1 MANSFIPLNNFG
13 AVPYSS
19 SAALP
24 TAAPTGSL
32 AVAIDTSTT
41 YVFNAGVWNA
51 LAGGGGGS
59 GTVTSVSVVSTH
71 GFTGTVATA
80 TTTPAITLSTSITGF
95 LQGDGTS
102 ISAATTTGSGSTLV
116 LATSP
121 TLVTPLL
128 GVPTSGTLTNCTG
141 LPISTG
147 VSGLGTGVATFLA
160 TPSSANL
167 ASAVTDETGSG
178 ALCFATSP
186 TLVTPLL
193 GTPTSGVLT
202 NCTGTAAGLT
212 AGTCTTIPTLSGEV
226 TNSSNAITLV
236 NASVIGK
243 VLTGYSSGA
252 GTVAAADTILQ
263 AVQKLNGNDS
273 TNANLTGPIT
283 SVGNATSI
291 ASQTGTGTK
300 FVVDTSPTLVTPVIG
315 VASGTSLNLSGLTAS
330 QAVVTDGSKNLA
342 SLAYSSAATASNL
355 SQRDSN
361 ANEFSNNFV
370 FNLTNITSAAGTTV
384 LTAASTGIQ
393 RVTGSTTQQINLPV
407 ATTLTN
413 GFFFKVHNAS
423 TGIVTVM
430 ATDGSTTIA
439 TIPGG
444 GAAYFVCSDSSTS
457 NGSWSVRFFMPSNAS
472 YGTSGMTVTGTLAST
487 SNLSGS
493 NVINGYTTVVTAAG
507 TTVLTVASTGLQFF
521 TGSTTQIVTLPV
533 TSTLV
538 LGQSFLV
545 VNNSSGAVTVNSSG
559 GNLVATVAA
568 STSNPFVCI
577 LTSGTSAASWSAT
590 GGAGGGGGSGTVT
603 SVALTVPTFLSIA
616 GSPITSSGTLAIT
629 LSGSALPIANGGTAS
644 TTASTAFNAL
654 SPMTTGGD
662 IIYGGASGAG
672 TRLANGTVGQV
683 LTSGGTTVAP
693 TWTTVGG
700 TGTVTSVGISVPG
713 SSIFGT
719 SGTPVTVSGVLGI
732 TTTGTSGGIP
742 YFSSSS
748 VLSTSAALTASQVV
762 LGGGAG
768 AAPTVL
774 AAGSQYQSL
783 RMGASNPAYGSID
796 VSQSAAVT
804 GVLANANTTA
814 ASANTASA
822 IVTRDSSTNTNIGN
836 IFFVDYTANSSTAIT
851 LDTVNGRSQSIT
863 LTGNATITMPSSPS
877 SGTEREIVLQLIQ
890 DGTGSRTVTWS
901 GVTWATTGGVAPAIN
916 SAISASTYFFLRGT
930 NASGWIGYAASQN
943 IGVSD
948 ASNAA
953 AGYIGEVISSNIAI
967 GSAISLTTATAANI
981 TSISLSPGDWAV
993 NATIGFIPAGT
1004 TIPTLFVGSINTTSA
1019 TQATSPNTGA
1029 FFNYGLTFTTGGTQI
1044 FPTGTTRISISSTTT
1059 VYLVATATFTVSTL
1073 TGYGYIAAR
1082 RVR

>member
-1 MANSFIPLNNFG
+1 M
-13 AVPYSS
+13 S
-19 SAALP
+19 SASIDL
-24 TAAPTGSL
+24 GSTL
-32 AVAIDTSTT
+32 S
-41 YVFNAGVWNA
+41 G
-51 LAGGGGGS
+51 GGGGGS

-102 ISAATTTGSGSTLV
+102 ISAATTSGSGSTLV

-128 GVPTSGTLTNCTG
+128 GVPTSGTLTNCSG

-178 ALCFATSP
+178 ALVFGTSP

-202 NCTGTAAGLT
+202 NCSGTAAGLT

-243 VLTGYSSGA
+243 VLTGYVSGA
-252 GTVAAADTILQ
+252 GTVSATDSILQ
-263 AVQKLNGNDS
+263 AIQKLNGNTAAAGITALTGDVTAS
-273 TNANLTGPIT
+273 GSGSVAATIAANAVTNAKAAQMAAYTVKSNITGSTANASDNQTLVLGTPLYTPGAFLEQMTGT
-283 SVGNATSI
+283 SSTFLQSI
-291 ASQTGTGTK
+291 RTNISGSSSSSTDVVASNDISTDTTYYIDMGINSSGYTGTGS
-300 FVVDTSPTLVTPVIG
+300 FSLPSASYLIGASGDLVIG
-315 VASGTSLNLSGLTAS
+315 TYTSNSIRFVINNAATDALQISTSGAINIPGLTAS
-330 QAVVTDGSKNLA
+330 TILALDSSKNIV
-342 SLAYSSAATASNL
+342 S
-355 SQRDSN
+355 
-361 ANEFSNNFV
+361 
-370 FNLTNITSAAGTTV
+370 
-384 LTAASTGIQ
+384 
-393 RVTGSTTQQINLPV
+393 VT
-407 ATTLTN
+407 
-413 GFFFKVHNAS
+413 
-423 TGIVTVM
+423 
-430 ATDGSTTIA
+430 
-439 TIPGG
+439 
-444 GAAYFVCSDSSTS
+444 
-457 NGSWSVRFFMPSNAS
+457 
-472 YGTSGMTVTGTLAST
+472 
-487 SNLSGS
+487 
-493 NVINGYTTVVTAAG
+493 
-507 TTVLTVASTGLQFF
+507 
-521 TGSTTQIVTLPV
+521 
-533 TSTLV
+533 
-538 LGQSFLV
+538 
-545 VNNSSGAVTVNSSG
+545 
-559 GNLVATVAA
+559 
-568 STSNPFVCI
+568 
-577 LTSGTSAASWSAT
+577 
-590 GGAGGGGGSGTVT
+590 
-603 SVALTVPTFLSIA
+603 
-616 GSPITSSGTLAIT
+616 
-629 LSGSALPIANGGTAS
+629 ALPIANGGTAS
-644 TTASTAFNAL
+644 TTASAAFNAL

-662 IIYGGASGAG
+662 IIYGGASGVG

-719 SGTPVTVSGVLGI
+719 SGTPVTGSGVLGI
-732 TTTGTSGGIP
+732 TTTGTSGGVP

-796 VSQSAAVT
+796 LSQSAAVT
-804 GVLANANTTA
+804 GVLPNANTTA

-851 LDTVNGRSQSIT
+851 LDTVNGKSQSIT

-901 GVTWATTGGVAPAIN
+901 GVTWATTGGIAPAVN
-916 SAISASTYFFLRGT
+916 STIASSTYFFLRGT
-930 NASGWIGYAASQN
+930 NASGWIGFSANTN
-943 IGVSD
+943 IGVID

-953 AGYIGEVISSNIAI
+953 AGYIQELISSNIAI
-967 GSAISLTTATAANI
+967 GSAVGLTTATAANI
-981 TSISLSPGDWAV
+981 TSISLTPGDWDV
-993 NATIGFIPAGT
+993 SSVIGFIPAGT
-1004 TIPTLFVGSINTTSA
+1004 TIPTVLVGSISQTSA
-1019 TQATSPNTGA
+1019 TQSVSPNTGA
-1029 FFNYGLTFTTGGTQI
+1029 FFSYGLTFATGVTQV
-1044 FPTGTTRISISSTTT
+1044 FPTGTTRISISTTTT
-1059 VYLVATATFTVSTL
+1059 VYLVVTATFTVSTC
-1073 TGYGYIAAR
+1073 TGYGFIRAR